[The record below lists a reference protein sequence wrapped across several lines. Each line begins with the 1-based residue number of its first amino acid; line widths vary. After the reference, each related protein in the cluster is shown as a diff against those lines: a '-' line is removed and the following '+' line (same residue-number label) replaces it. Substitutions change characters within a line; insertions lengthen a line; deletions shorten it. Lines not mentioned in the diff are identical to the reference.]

1 MPRLSRK
8 AAEQA
13 VREHSQRTLAGL
25 QEAREQGRIG
35 GRRSQYTD
43 AQVLATQHMVAA
55 VAARRLGMSQP
66 GYAKRL
72 AAALGRVAE
81 GKDAE

>member
-8 AAEQA
+8 ATDDAI
-13 VREHSQRTLAGL
+13 REHSQRTLAGV
-25 QEAREQGRIG
+25 EAARKQGRIA

-43 AQVLATQHMVAA
+43 VEVLTTQHMVAA

-72 AAALGRVAE
+72 AAALKRAAE
-81 GKDAE
+81 GKDSQ